1 MACHAHYHAA
11 TRAQGTKAE
20 GTIKSLF
27 EGSTRSGAARAR
39 RAQGTKVEGT
49 IKSLFEG
56 STRSFIKCINVDYE
70 SSRSDIFLDLN
81 VRGLKFQDRA
91 RLDRIR

>member
-1 MACHAHYHAA
+1 V
-11 TRAQGTKAE
+11 
-20 GTIKSLF
+20 
-27 EGSTRSGAARAR
+27 
-39 RAQGTKVEGT
+39 QGTKVEGT

-81 VRGLKFQDRA
+81 VRGPGG
-91 RLDRIR
+91 